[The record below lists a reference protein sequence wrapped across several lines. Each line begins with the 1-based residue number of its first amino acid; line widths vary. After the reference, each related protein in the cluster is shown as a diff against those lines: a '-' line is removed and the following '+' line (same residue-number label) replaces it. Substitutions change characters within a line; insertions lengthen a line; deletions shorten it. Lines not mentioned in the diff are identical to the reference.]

1 MKHSH
6 GSPGH
11 QQVNWDAVGYGDG
24 EENARPGGNPSIDA
38 FDLDPSGAPIQGH
51 HLHAVH
57 LLAECHGGEFRQ
69 RPAKVTPM
77 VHHQADGRFTPKA
90 EIEPAAR
97 LGAAAGDAGDDSVL
111 FPPIRDLESG
121 NVACNGGFADWE

>member
-1 MKHSH
+1 
-6 GSPGH
+6 
-11 QQVNWDAVGYGDG
+11 
-24 EENARPGGNPSIDA
+24 
-38 FDLDPSGAPIQGH
+38 
-51 HLHAVH
+51 
-57 LLAECHGGEFRQ
+57 
-69 RPAKVTPM
+69 M